1 DHELEKVEVARHVFD
16 EMPKLN
22 LGVGHKVFDEL
33 PNGKVNPTSGGWF
46 RELNGLKQISSVK
59 EYHKN
64 FCSILDGSKVSP
76 ECGLSCF
83 IDGLK
88 EEIQEMVMLFKPQTI
103 HEACCLAK
111 LQELTLNAR
120 KPKELIKP
128 ASLNTQNR
136 SRKEYPEE
144 LRSVDCYAINPDF
157 QAMLQYDA
165 HVGRFNVL
173 EAKKKG
179 MKPADFTARVYQR
192 FRESLPEEDTND
204 SGNRFKRV
212 ETNWIQGINQ
222 EKIDQ
227 ERFGEKR
234 KKEEHNFV
242 FIRIPRWKA
251 ERANRFVINYQKSI
265 IFDLTK
271 IKGDSKEERQKDDS
285 ELSRD

>member
-1 DHELEKVEVARHVFD
+1 MEVSLECYVKDIFDKIDRNQQSYSMQISNIENLASKMSIQFSQFGAGNPKPRYESSIGVEIEKMNVETLALGSRNCDNDHELEKVEVAHKAFN
-16 EMPKLN
+16 EMPKVN
-22 LGVGHKVFDEL
+22 LWVGHKVFDEL
-33 PNGKVNPTSGGWF
+33 PKGK
-46 RELNGLKQISSVK
+46 ISSVK
-59 EYHKN
+59 EYHN
-64 FCSILDGSKVSP
+64 YFCSILDGSKVSP

-165 HVGRFNVL
+165 HVGRF
-173 EAKKKG
+173 
-179 MKPADFTARVYQR
+179 
-192 FRESLPEEDTND
+192 
-204 SGNRFKRV
+204 
-212 ETNWIQGINQ
+212 
-222 EKIDQ
+222 
-227 ERFGEKR
+227 
-234 KKEEHNFV
+234 
-242 FIRIPRWKA
+242 
-251 ERANRFVINYQKSI
+251 
-265 IFDLTK
+265 
-271 IKGDSKEERQKDDS
+271 
-285 ELSRD
+285 